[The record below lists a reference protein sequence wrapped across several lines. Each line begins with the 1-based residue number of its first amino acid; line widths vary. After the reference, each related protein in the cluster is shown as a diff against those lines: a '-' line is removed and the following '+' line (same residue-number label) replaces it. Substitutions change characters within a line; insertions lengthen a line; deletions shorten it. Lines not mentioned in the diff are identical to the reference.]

1 MQKKIFKITTRLRE
15 LLDKL
20 NLMEIYDTLVM
31 FQVYYQEDL
40 NIGIIELL
48 DNLDNIK
55 YNKKIN
61 RIFKQK

>member
-20 NLMEIYDTLVM
+20 NLMEIYDTLLM
-31 FQVYYQEDL
+31 FQVYYPEDL

-55 YNKKIN
+55 YNKKN
-61 RIFKQK
+61 